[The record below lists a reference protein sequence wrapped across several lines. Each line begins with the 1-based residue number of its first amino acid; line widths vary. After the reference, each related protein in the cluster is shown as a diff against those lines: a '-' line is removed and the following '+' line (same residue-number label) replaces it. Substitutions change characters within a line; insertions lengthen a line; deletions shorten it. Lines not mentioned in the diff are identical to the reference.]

1 MQTTKVWSPTPHMVN
16 RQDPWSF
23 PGPKPKANKQQKNYL
38 LNVSLGEEVL
48 VFGVFCF
55 CFFFDILGVCLLDHT
70 HPPRIDQDLFLT
82 LSAVST
88 WGPFMILGIKPRAAG
103 ARQASSTLLYV
114 SNFKSF
120 ILNLLPGGQRNQTGP
135 NAHQG
140 RVLNCT
146 ISPAQTKSFK
156 QRY

>member
-55 CFFFDILGVCLLDHT
+55 CFFFWYFGGLFIGPYPPTQDWSRLISDSFRCKYLGTVYDSRDQTQGSWGKASIFHPALCLQLQVLHSEFT
-70 HPPRIDQDLFLT
+70 PRW
-82 LSAVST
+82 SKESN
-88 WGPFMILGIKPRAAG
+88 RAKCASG
-103 ARQASSTLLYV
+103 KSPKLYNLSSTDKK
-114 SNFKSF
+114 F
-120 ILNLLPGGQRNQTGP
+120 
-135 NAHQG
+135 
-140 RVLNCT
+140 
-146 ISPAQTKSFK
+146 
-156 QRY
+156 